1 MDLKLLRSLETTE
14 FLRALKRFVACRGR
28 PSIVYS
34 DNGSIFKAAVKW
46 LCKVRGEEKFNDALC
61 QLQIQWKFN
70 LAKAPWWGGQFERFI
85 GVFKATFY
93 KVIGNASLTF
103 EELEET
109 VLDIEVNMNDRP
121 LSYMED
127 DVSFPTLTPSAFLLQ
142 SPNAVPELPVH
153 LHDAD
158 LRKRSKSG
166 SDKYF

>member
-1 MDLKLLRSLETTE
+1 MVVQSSWWREIQQCSLSTADPMEVQPCQGYLVGRAIWALYWSFQSYLLQSDWQ
-14 FLRALKRFVACRGR
+14 RA
-28 PSIVYS
+28 
-34 DNGSIFKAAVKW
+34 
-46 LCKVRGEEKFNDALC
+46 
-61 QLQIQWKFN
+61 
-70 LAKAPWWGGQFERFI
+70 
-85 GVFKATFY
+85 
-93 KVIGNASLTF
+93 LTF

-153 LHDAD
+153 LQDAD

-166 SDKYF
+166 SDKYFWQNLSLGKWHVKITCPAEWATVFVPYQSTIVTY